1 MPLLGGCCPARSPDI
16 NTMQNIYHKY
26 DHQIFKERRKER

>member
-1 MPLLGGCCPARSPDI
+1 MPLLGGRCPAQPLNI

-26 DHQIFKERRKER
+26 DYQNFKEGRNER